1 MSLHWDNV
9 VKTLEYIVKKP
20 DNDGLCELHFT
31 SSGFSMK
38 GQNRAEELV
47 SIVKAHERKE
57 GAASDINLRLASIL
71 EEYSRKLEEKEP
83 FGNGSVEEINLYL
96 FTDGRWEENSSAE
109 EQMTSIVQKP
119 VMLRK
124 SYTQIGIQLVGFGT
138 DRGILAKLKRLVRCV
153 YLTLCEGISDQA
165 LFIGIL

>member
-71 EEYSRKLEEKEP
+71 EEYSRKLEEKGP
-83 FGNGSVEEINLYL
+83 FGKGSGKPMRVFIL
-96 FTDGRWEENSSAE
+96 TDGVWVESSSAE
-109 EQMTSIVQKP
+109 ERIA
-119 VMLRK
+119 MLFKYSSCFKELHSNMHSAGQFWGRQGPLVEDHTRK
-124 SYTQIGIQLVGFGT
+124 H
-138 DRGILAKLKRLVRCV
+138 A
-153 YLTLCEGISDQA
+153 
-165 LFIGIL
+165 